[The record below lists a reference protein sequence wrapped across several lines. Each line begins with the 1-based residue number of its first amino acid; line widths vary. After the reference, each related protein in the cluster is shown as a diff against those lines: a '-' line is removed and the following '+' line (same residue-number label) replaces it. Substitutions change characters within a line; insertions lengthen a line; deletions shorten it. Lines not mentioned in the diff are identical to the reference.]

1 MPIPPAPLRRSSRA
15 RKKPVVGPLREGVEV
30 SSAEEAT
37 GEGEDAARSGDEAV
51 PQQVHTAYQAST
63 SCDNEPTTFADAM
76 SRADADQWYAAMAE
90 ELRTFVKI
98 GLYEEVPRP
107 PDRKIIDSKWVY
119 KVKRGPSGN
128 IDKYKARLVA
138 KGFSQVYGVD
148 YTETFAPV
156 AKFSTIR
163 LLLALAARYNLE
175 IHQMDV
181 KSAFLNGKLEEE
193 VYLRP
198 PPGFR
203 DSSDMVWRLH
213 RALYGLKQA
222 PKSWYTRLREVF
234 TSLGFT
240 RSNADHSLFYKV
252 ENEPRGY

>member
-1 MPIPPAPLRRSSRA
+1 MR
-15 RKKPVVGPLREGVEV
+15 
-30 SSAEEAT
+30 
-37 GEGEDAARSGDEAV
+37 
-51 PQQVHTAYQAST
+51 Q
-63 SCDNEPTTFADAM
+63 
-76 SRADADQWYAAMAE
+76 
-90 ELRTFVKI
+90 RTDFVKI